1 MEARLKAIMEMD
13 ASEVQKELI
22 KTANELKKFERELA
36 KSTDTK
42 RIGELTSKISEL
54 NSKMAQLAPAMSKV
68 GNATAAVGG
77 AMSKSQTNA
86 QNFAR
91 VIQDLPF
98 GFMGI
103 QNNLTQLIPG
113 VGAAGLA
120 FSALTAA
127 ITFSQV
133 GLTYWTKKSKE
144 AKDAADE
151 FLTVTRNANK
161 SAAEELVNS
170 RLLYQAATNTAN
182 AMDMRLRAAKELINL
197 YPQTFANYTAEE
209 IALGKAKKGYDGL
222 TESILANARATAAKN
237 KISDLEA
244 DRLNRL
250 ENIRKIEA
258 ITAKEAREAR
268 PSTVRQVGGEGKA
281 LLQISLRTIT
291 VEEKRAVIEER
302 KAKAIAEQRKE
313 IEKIEARQKFYG
325 SFAGATNLQQ
335 SVTPPPPPPKT
346 KTYAAPTQRDSAFA
360 SMVAMNSDF
369 QQKKGKNW
377 WRQTGTERG
386 ADLTMQDTTKLALG
400 ENKQLNQI
408 LAERGEIQRALNE
421 QMIQANGIA
430 EYGGAVFGQMAMAMM
445 QGTSIG
451 DVLATTFKNLVS
463 QLIQAVAQAAI
474 FAAIMSAISP
484 GASFGTLFGSAFG
497 GGSGGGAMN
506 ILGMISGQNIQ
517 LSNNRTGT
525 GMGYR
530 RGRR

>member
-54 NSKMAQLAPAMSKV
+54 NSKMTQLAPTMSKV

-86 QNFAR
+86 MNFSR

-113 VGAAGLA
+113 IGAAGIA

-133 GLTYWTKKSKE
+133 GLTYWTRSSK
-144 AKDAADE
+144 
-151 FLTVTRNANK
+151 
-161 SAAEELVNS
+161 
-170 RLLYQAATNTAN
+170 
-182 AMDMRLRAAKELINL
+182 AAKEAQDSFSKSMNEGFGDVAAETANLKALALVINDTTQSTEVRERAL
-197 YPQTFANYTAEE
+197 AKLKDTYKGNIDLQKIDINDGAKLAKIIDTITGALMRKAQAEVFSKMIAEEQAKAAKIQNESLQDSVEELGMAEKAWNALKATVTAGNPALVAAQLKISNIQDALTQKYDALKKVNKNIATYTQLLNANTLASIQNNDAGTLSTTAE
-209 IALGKAKKGYDGL
+209 K
-222 TESILANARATAAKN
+222 
-237 KISDLEA
+237 
-244 DRLNRL
+244 
-250 ENIRKIEA
+250 
-258 ITAKEAREAR
+258 
-268 PSTVRQVGGEGKA
+268 
-281 LLQISLRTIT
+281 
-291 VEEKRAVIEER
+291 
-302 KAKAIAEQRKE
+302 
-313 IEKIEARQKFYG
+313 
-325 SFAGATNLQQ
+325 
-335 SVTPPPPPPKT
+335 KT
-346 KTYAAPTQRDSAFA
+346 KTTNTVTTKDTAISRMISINQDW
-360 SMVAMNSDF
+360 

-377 WRQTGTERG
+377 WRRTQTERG

-408 LAERGEIQRALNE
+408 LAERSDIQRGLNE
-421 QMIQANGIA
+421 QMAQANGIA
-430 EYGGAVFGQMAMAMM
+430 EYGGQAFGQLAMALMNG
-445 QGTSIG
+445 Q
-451 DVLATTFKNLVS
+451 NLGEVFAEMLKKLVA
-463 QLIQAVAQAAI
+463 QLVAAVAQAAI
-474 FAAIMSAISP
+474 LSLLIRSIPGLSEGFAVMGAINGGMNSA
-484 GASFGTLFGSAFG
+484 G
-497 GGSGGGAMN
+497 GL
-506 ILGMISGQNIQ
+506 IGMIQGNNIQ
-517 LSNNRTGT
+517 LSQSRTST

>member
-54 NSKMAQLAPAMSKV
+54 NSKMTQLAPAMSKV

-86 QNFAR
+86 MNFSR

-113 VGAAGLA
+113 IGAAGIA

-133 GLTYWTKKSKE
+133 GLTYWTRSSK
-144 AKDAADE
+144 
-151 FLTVTRNANK
+151 
-161 SAAEELVNS
+161 
-170 RLLYQAATNTAN
+170 
-182 AMDMRLRAAKELINL
+182 AAKEAQDSFSKSMNEGFGDVAAETANLKALALVINDTTQSTEVRERAL
-197 YPQTFANYTAEE
+197 AKLKDTYKGNIDLQKIDINDGAKLAKIIDTITGALMRKAQAEVFSKMIAEEQAKAAKIQNESLQDSVEELGMAEKAWNALKATVTAGNPALVAAQLKISNIQDALTQKYDALKKVNKNIATYTQLLNANTLASIQNNDAGTLSTTAE
-209 IALGKAKKGYDGL
+209 K
-222 TESILANARATAAKN
+222 
-237 KISDLEA
+237 
-244 DRLNRL
+244 
-250 ENIRKIEA
+250 
-258 ITAKEAREAR
+258 
-268 PSTVRQVGGEGKA
+268 
-281 LLQISLRTIT
+281 
-291 VEEKRAVIEER
+291 
-302 KAKAIAEQRKE
+302 
-313 IEKIEARQKFYG
+313 
-325 SFAGATNLQQ
+325 
-335 SVTPPPPPPKT
+335 KT
-346 KTYAAPTQRDSAFA
+346 KTTNTVTTKDTAISRMISINQDW
-360 SMVAMNSDF
+360 

-377 WRQTGTERG
+377 WRRTQTERG

-408 LAERGEIQRALNE
+408 LAERSDIQRGLNE
-421 QMIQANGIA
+421 QMAQANGIA